1 MFRTAVFALLI
12 MILSAGL
19 PSAGGAQQPA
29 QTDQE
34 KQAQAQGR
42 QDTVRIGTQLVQL
55 DVVVTDKKSRHVE
68 DLSQGDFELFMD
80 GKKQPLSHFQHIT
93 LPGAITREMV
103 KKKKTSDPMLPE
115 SMPTRQIDP
124 SEVRRTIAFIVD
136 DLGLG
141 FSSTERVRETLRKF
155 VAEQMREGD
164 LVAIIRTG
172 NGLGLLEQFTSDKRI
187 LYSAIEKLAWN
198 PLSRDMNPTF
208 ADGSAEM
215 TEDQTE
221 RQAMLDSFEQF
232 RTTNFTRGT
241 LGSIGFVVQGL
252 RSLPGRKSVILLS
265 DGFQVYT
272 QNGQNIDPS
281 TTELLLQAMRNLV
294 EMAGRSGVVVYAMD
308 AKGLQPYM
316 PGPETGGRPSAQSYS
331 DAQDA
336 AQAALE
342 GPVFL
347 AKETGGFLVTNSNDL
362 NVGIQEALYDQQSYY
377 LIGFDPDDE
386 TFDRKFHKISIR
398 VTRPGLTVR
407 TRSGFFGESEGERAN
422 EAGRPMTRGEQH
434 LAALMSPIVKR
445 DLSLRM
451 TPYFFNSA
459 KEGPLVR
466 ALFHIDPA
474 RLTFK
479 DAPDGKKTLNLE
491 LAAFAFD
498 ENGSAADLT
507 AHRINLSFT
516 EEQVRQLMVNGLAYR
531 RDFPLKKPGA
541 YQFRAVVRDA
551 ESGATGSASQFI
563 QVPDL
568 TKNRLSMSG
577 IVLTAPKEGGPSG
590 AEAASPAGLSASPYV
605 RQFARTGEIQYGA
618 AIYNATPDKKTGQVQ
633 LTAQAEVYR
642 DGKRLYQF
650 PAKPAQPPAGANLKH
665 FDYVGKLRLQ
675 GFPPGEYVLHL
686 IVTDGLA
693 KKRYGR
699 VDQWMDF
706 RVQ

>member
-1 MFRTAVFALLI
+1 MFRTVLFALVI
-12 MILSAGL
+12 ILLSVGI
-19 PSAGGAQQPA
+19 PWDGGAQEPA
-29 QTDQE
+29 QESQE
-34 KQAQAQGR
+34 KQAPARDR
-42 QDTVRIGTQLVQL
+42 QDTVRIGTQLVQV
-55 DVVVTDKKSRHVE
+55 DVVVTDKKGRHVE
-68 DLSQGDFELFMD
+68 DLAQEELELFLD
-80 GKKQPLSHFQHIT
+80 GKKQPLSHFKHIS
-93 LPGAITREMV
+93 LPGAITRELP
-103 KKKKTSDPMLPE
+103 KKKKGGDAVLPE

-141 FSSTERVRETLRKF
+141 FTSTERVRETLRKF
-155 VAEQMREGD
+155 VAEQMRDGD

-208 ADGSAEM
+208 GDGSAEL

-272 QNGQNIDPS
+272 QDGQNVDPS
-281 TTELLLQAMRNLV
+281 TTELLLQAMRGLV
-294 EMAGRSGVVVYAMD
+294 ESAGRAGVVVYAMD
-308 AKGLQPYM
+308 AKGLQAYM

-331 DAQDA
+331 DTQDA

-377 LIGFDPDDE
+377 LVGFDPDDE

-398 VTRPGLTVR
+398 STRPGLTIR
-407 TRSGFFGESEGERAN
+407 TRSGFFGESEGEGASDS
-422 EAGRPMTRGEQH
+422 GRPMTRGEQH

-459 KEGPLVR
+459 KEGPMVR
-466 ALFHIDPA
+466 TLFHIDPA
-474 RLTFK
+474 RLAFR
-479 DAPDGKKTLNLE
+479 DGPEGKKVLSLE

-498 ENGSAADLT
+498 ETGSAADLT

-516 EEQVRQLMVNGLAYR
+516 EEQVRQLMAHGLAYR

-541 YQFRAVVRDA
+541 YQFRAVIRDS

-563 QVPDL
+563 RVPDL
-568 TKNRLSMSG
+568 SQDRLSISG
-577 IVLTAPKEGGPSG
+577 LVLTAPKAGGLSG
-590 AEAASPAGLSASPYV
+590 GEAPSPALLSASPYV
-605 RQFARTGEIQYGA
+605 RLFARTGEIQYGA
-618 AIYNATPDKKTGQVQ
+618 AIYNGASDKKTGRIEI
-633 LTAQAEVYR
+633 TAQAEVYR
-642 DGKRLYQF
+642 DGKRVYQF
-650 PAKPAQPPAGANLKH
+650 PAKAVQPAAGANPRR
-665 FDYVGKLRLQ
+665 FDYVGMLRLND
-675 GFPPGEYVLHL
+675 FPPGEYVLHL
-686 IVTDGLA
+686 IVSDALA

-706 RVQ
+706 RVE